1 MRMRKDQKGFT
12 IVELLIAIAILSI
25 VVASVCGFILVGSRS
40 YASANSD
47 INVQQEA
54 QLSLNQMSDLLID
67 TTRSV
72 NYGGYDAGGSYVKVL
87 KDAEFTFTP
96 EDKSLVIYNGV
107 AVKNPGGGPDTIEE
121 GNGNKNYHFYWDK
134 SEETLFYAE
143 ADATTGVVPDFGD
156 PGAEWVELAGHV
168 TDFSVDLTQVDEKR
182 VVQLSLTFLD
192 GKKEYVTSN
201 NVTIRNKVGVND
213 AELEALNRKKTL
225 SVAIRDNATLEPGE
239 TYHFSTPKVTG
250 DNVAD
255 RSVTWSVESAGS
267 AATTFTDAVNGILK
281 VGEDEPA
288 GSVMVKIET
297 NATDSDGNKATCT
310 APVYIK
316 RVTSVSLAKTADS
329 DSDNAEDE
337 ISPGCTFTI
346 SVNVAGNKLGETCSA
361 CGDDTTI
368 DKQVV
373 YDGNPYGNPY
383 TWIVHN
389 PSSVPGATTGWD
401 PTKYIEI
408 LESKPDHATFRLK
421 DDAPVSNDNTT
432 YDVVIQAMSFL
443 STQDNAH
450 GRHYDNWVPGS
461 IRLKFKNS
469 KKNIHV
475 NGNLQWGQGTK
486 IGIDYGPDFN
496 GSGQGYYLVCA
507 RIREYGSESGEKVMI
522 YRTLGSDPWVT
533 PDLFGVEDISRPWY
547 LSLQVIDPRS
557 HFQPGVSPDNQPGQN
572 IMQKVKEQIHD
583 QVVLDVVADYLA
595 NCDSSGTYNGKYPH
609 TDKFEGMIN
618 PPEIFYYYN
627 GKRNLSGELHLNP
640 VTSLSKDNGSHETR
654 FGVDYVK
661 NTKGN
666 NGYGGGI
673 EFANNNVKFS
683 VYKEKSGGG
692 LEKLYWYDAVNN
704 NYQGN
709 NKLYNAL
716 EVNDVQNA
724 PSMMIKLDFNNRNAF
739 SQVEGTYRL
748 IPTIWYA
755 QNPHTDHSYDIYYLD
770 YEPNYGNKQYY
781 EEPKSTIY
789 YEMVNSGNV
798 DAFWSY
804 HDNSQFTKGEIYFPT
819 PSEISEWYASP
830 TNFDYYFNINDL
842 QEKLGWHDAKQTY
855 DFRKLVKGRESEQ
868 IYYKASSIRCRY
880 VKDKNVYEL
889 ELFYKYTDSVWNQTV
904 EASAGVFQ
912 CAPDGT
918 RWKRKDPGT
927 YDSQLEKGNKNPSLN
942 ATANVNFQMEG
953 RQYNGKMYIPLPTEK
968 RFSSYDNDG
977 FGFALNQSAEQSR
990 DWRKVRYQP
999 TGQTNTEQTE
1009 FAKLICAYDAASDT
1023 YTLKVYDRNNNYI
1036 VAFTCKSNGKQW
1048 TQQ

>member
-1 MRMRKDQKGFT
+1 MEMVMGKRSGGNKMHVREDQRGFT
-12 IVELLIAIAILSI
+12 IVELLIAVAILSI

-54 QLSLNQMSDLLID
+54 QLSLNQMSDVLID

-72 NYGGYDAGGSYVKVL
+72 TYTGYNVGGTTAQKAL

-96 EDKSLVIYNGV
+96 EDKSLLMLNGV
-107 AVKNPGGGPDTIEE
+107 AVKNPSGGPDTIEK
-121 GNGNKNYHFYWDK
+121 GNGNKNYHFYYDK
-134 SEETLFYAE
+134 DAGGEKGGTIFYAE
-143 ADATTGVVPDFGD
+143 GDAVAGEIPAFGD
-156 PGAEWVELAGHV
+156 PAFEWVELASHV
-168 TDFSVDLTQVDEKR
+168 TDFSVDLSQVEEKR
-182 VVQLSLTFLD
+182 VVQLALTFLD
-192 GKKEYVTSN
+192 GNKEYVTSN

-213 AELEALNRKKTL
+213 AELAPLNKKKTL
-225 SVAIRDNATLEPGE
+225 SVTPRDSGVILEPGE

-250 DNVAD
+250 ENVAD
-255 RSVTWSVESAGS
+255 RSVTWSLAVPGGNSPSGG
-267 AATTFTDAVNGILK
+267 TIFTDTANGILQ
-281 VGEDEPA
+281 VATDEPA
-288 GSVMVKIET
+288 GTIDVVITT
-297 NATDSDGNKATCT
+297 NAVDSDGNHASCT
-310 APVYIK
+310 LTVYIK
-316 RVTSVSLAKTADS
+316 RVRTVSLNLKDSSDADTDDTKKEVS
-329 DSDNAEDE
+329 AGEEFTIGSVVEGE
-337 ISPGCTFTI
+337 KLGVQCSGCTEDI
-346 SVNVAGNKLGETCSA
+346 SHDHDVVNWRVTQGAESVETVDV
-361 CGDDTTI
+361 GDYKAD
-368 DKQVV
+368 
-373 YDGNPYGNPY
+373 
-383 TWIVHN
+383 
-389 PSSVPGATTGWD
+389 
-401 PTKYIEI
+401 TKYRVKTGTAEGTVIKIE
-408 LESKPDHATFRLK
+408 ATSYLGQPTSRLYPAVDGEITLTVAK
-421 DDAPVSNDNTT
+421 
-432 YDVVIQAMSFL
+432 
-443 STQDNAH
+443 
-450 GRHYDNWVPGS
+450 
-461 IRLKFKNS
+461 S

-475 NGNLQWGQGTK
+475 DGNLQWGQGTK

-496 GSGQGYYLVCA
+496 GSGQGYYLICA

-522 YRTLGSDPWVT
+522 YRTLGNDSWVT

-547 LSLQVIDPRS
+547 LSLQVIDPRA

-595 NCDSSGTYNGKYPH
+595 NSPGGTYNGKYPH

-627 GKRNLSGELHLNP
+627 GKKNLSGELHLNP
-640 VTSLSKDNGSHETR
+640 VTGLSQDNGSHETK

-683 VYKEKSGGG
+683 VYKEKNGGG

-709 NKLYNAL
+709 NRLYNAL

-739 SQVEGTYRL
+739 SQVEGRYRL

-789 YEMVNSGNV
+789 YEMINSGNV

-804 HDNSQFTKGEIYFPT
+804 HDNSQFTEGEIYFPT
-819 PSEISEWYASP
+819 PSELSSDWPS
-830 TNFDYYFNINDL
+830 TSNFNYYFNINDL
-842 QEKLGWHDAKQTY
+842 QEELGWHDAKQMNQ
-855 DFRKLVKGRESEQ
+855 FRKLVKGRESEQ
-868 IYYKASSIRCRY
+868 IYYQASSIRCRY

-889 ELFYKYTDSVWNQTV
+889 EFFYKYRDSVWNMEV

-918 RWKRKDPGT
+918 RWERKDKGT
-927 YDSQLEKGNKNPSLN
+927 FDSQLEKDKDSKPSLN

-953 RQYNGKMYIPLPTEK
+953 RQYNGKMYIPLPSE
-968 RFSSYDNDG
+968 RAFSNNNGGLG
-977 FGFALNQSAEQSR
+977 FELKQSAEQSR
-990 DWRKVRYQP
+990 DWWKVRYQQA
-999 TGQTNTEQTE
+999 GQTNTQEVE
-1009 FAKLICAYDAASDT
+1009 FAKVTCTYDAAADT
-1023 YTLKVYDRNNNYI
+1023 YTLRIYDRNTNYV
-1036 VAFTCKSNGKQW
+1036 VAFTCKSNGKLW

>member
-329 DSDNAEDE
+329 DSDNADDE

-346 SVNVAGNKLGETCSA
+346 SANVAGNKLGETCSA

-383 TWIVHN
+383 TWIIHN
-389 PSSVPGATTGWD
+389 PSAVPGATTGWD

-450 GRHYDNWVPGS
+450 GRHYDNWVPGA
-461 IRLKFKNS
+461 ITLKFKNS
-469 KKNIHV
+469 KKNIGV
-475 NGNLQWGQGTK
+475 DGNIRWGVKVGVWA
-486 IGIDYGPDFN
+486 DYPSDFN
-496 GSGQGYYLVCA
+496 KAGQGYFLIFA
-507 RIREYGSESGEKVMI
+507 RVREEGTTGGDKI
-522 YRTLGSDPWVT
+522 IAYRTTGWNGEVT
-533 PDLFGVEDISRPWY
+533 PDLFGVEDVSKPWY
-547 LSLQVIDPRS
+547 LSLQVLDPGGHLQS
-557 HFQPGVSPDNQPGQN
+557 GVGPSNELLRDLDQ
-572 IMQKVKEQIHD
+572 QIHD
-583 QVVLDVVADYLA
+583 QRVKDVVADYLA
-595 NCDSSGTYNGKYPH
+595 NCDSSGTYVGTKYPH
-609 TDKFEGMIN
+609 TDKFEGRIL
-618 PPEIFYYYN
+618 PPQIFYRYN
-627 GKRNLSGELHLNP
+627 GQTNLEGELRLKSSSTLAGP
-640 VTSLSKDNGSHETR
+640 WEIE

-661 NTKGN
+661 NTRDERDLGN
-666 NGYGGGI
+666 FSN
-673 EFANNNVKFS
+673 EKVKFS
-683 VYKEKSGGG
+683 AYRDEGGKLTPVYTYDGQNNYYKEDSSYTYNNVLKFGEIHQARQAKIRLDWNG
-692 LEKLYWYDAVNN
+692 VNN
-704 NYQGN
+704 QPQEAAKAVG
-709 NKLYNAL
+709 K
-716 EVNDVQNA
+716 
-724 PSMMIKLDFNNRNAF
+724 
-739 SQVEGTYRL
+739 YRI
-748 IPTIWYA
+748 IPTIRYFQDPGA
-755 QNPHTDHSYDIYYLD
+755 DTSYTIYYAN
-770 YEPNYGNKQYY
+770 YQPNYWETQVY
-781 EEPKSTIY
+781 EVPDSTIY
-789 YEMVNSGNV
+789 YELTSGGNV

-804 HDNSQFTKGEIYFPT
+804 YNNQFTKGEIYFPT
-819 PSEISEWYASP
+819 PSENDF
-830 TNFDYYFNINDL
+830 TNYFDRENLNWQDS
-842 QEKLGWHDAKQTY
+842 KKQ
-855 DFRKLVKGRESEQ
+855 DNFRKVVENGGNNQ
-868 IYYKASSIRCRY
+868 IYYQSSSMRCRY

-889 ELFYKYTDSVWNQTV
+889 ELFYKYRDSVWNMEV

-912 CAPDGT
+912 CAADGT
-918 RWKRKDPGT
+918 RWERKEPGT
-927 YDSQLEKGNKNPSLN
+927 YDSQLEKDKDSKPSLN

-953 RQYNGKMYIPLPTEK
+953 RQYNGRMYIPLPSEK
-968 RFSSYDNDG
+968 AFSNNNGGLG
-977 FGFALNQSAEQSR
+977 FELKQSAEQSR

-999 TGQTNTEQTE
+999 AGETNTQEVE
-1009 FAKLICAYDAASDT
+1009 FAKVTCTYDAAADT
-1023 YTLKVYDRNNNYI
+1023 YTLRIYDRNGNNYV